1 MKINGETHYLWRAV
15 DHEVEFLEFFV
26 TKHRD
31 RQAAL
36 ALLRKAMKRYGQPK
50 VIVTDRLKSYRAAM
64 TVIGNQGA
72 QEVGRWENNRAKNS
86 HLPFRRRERAMFRFR
101 LERSLQKFTAVHSSV
116 CNHLN
121 FQRHLISRDEIT
133 IHRNAALVG
142 WHQLWA
148 A

>member
-50 VIVTDRLKSYRAAM
+50 VIVTDRLKSYRVAM
-64 TVIGNQGA
+64 AVIGNQA
-72 QEVGRWENNRAKNS
+72 IQEVGRWKNNRAENS
-86 HLPFRRRERAMFRFR
+86 HLPFRRRERAMSRSK
-101 LERSLQKFTAVHSSV
+101 LERILQKFTGVHSPV
-116 CNHLN
+116 CNHFN
-121 FQRHLISRDEIT
+121 FPRHLISRGEFS

-142 WHQLWA
+142 WQQLCA
-148 A
+148 S